1 MRIREVIETINQMQA
16 DGVIDRYAVGG
27 AVGAMF
33 YLEPFST
40 LDVDIFME
48 LHASQGALVVDP
60 SPIFQYL
67 KDRGCV
73 MEGQYVYI
81 ADSPVQ
87 FIPPGNALAEEA
99 LNQAVDKDIQ
109 GTPARVFTAEHLA
122 ALALQV
128 GRIKDKLRVAQ
139 FIQAGKLDNERFQAI
154 VERHQ
159 LRGQWREFQKQFLKD

>member
-1 MRIREVIETINQMQA
+1 MRIREVIETINKMKA
-16 DGVIDRYAVGG
+16 DGVIDRYAIGG

-40 LDVDIFME
+40 LDVDVFIE
-48 LHASQGALVVDP
+48 LHASQGSVVVDP
-60 SPIFQYL
+60 TPIFQYL
-67 KDRGCV
+67 KNQGCV
-73 MEGQYVYI
+73 MEGQYVVV

-99 LNQAVDKDIQ
+99 LNEAVDKDVQ
-109 GTPARVFTAEHLA
+109 GTPARVFSAEHLA

-128 GRIKDKLRVAQ
+128 GRAKDKARVLQ
-139 FIQAGKLDNERFQAI
+139 FIEARKLDMARFQSI

-159 LRGQWREFQKQFLKD
+159 LGERWRQFEQQFLNK